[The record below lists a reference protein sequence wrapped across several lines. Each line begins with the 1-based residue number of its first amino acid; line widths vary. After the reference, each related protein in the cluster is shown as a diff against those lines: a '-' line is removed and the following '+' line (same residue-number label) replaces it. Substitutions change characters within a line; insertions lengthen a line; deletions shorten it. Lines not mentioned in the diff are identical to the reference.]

1 MKEDPVPTGNPFSG
15 NPRQIDSDFHS
26 LRDFSE
32 LSSDWF
38 WEQDAEFRFTRFFG
52 LSTGLLRRKQSEF
65 LGKRRWDLPIHGITA
80 EQLSQHIETHER
92 RLPFRN
98 FEYEVAG
105 DDGVLQYYSIS
116 GTPVFDERGEFSGY
130 HGIGRNITDVRLAEV
145 QIRNS
150 ERQLSQILDVSLIP
164 TFVLDIRHR
173 VTHWNQACAS
183 ITGLQASAV
192 LGKQDVWRAFYSESR
207 MTIAD
212 LIVDEASE
220 QDVAAHYPKSKRSRL
235 ISGGFEAINFLP
247 QMGQGGRWLFLTAVP
262 LRDAHGTLTGAI
274 ETLQDVTEQQRTQA
288 LLEQLASHDGLT
300 TVANRRS
307 FDQTLA
313 AQWRRAQR
321 EATPLSLLMIDVDH
335 FKRYNDHYGHQ
346 AGDRCL
352 QAIAGALTK
361 VVGRPGD
368 LLARYGGEEFAAI
381 LISTSDEGAA
391 MVAQRALDVVSALAM
406 ANGGAEGGR
415 VTVSVGVATV
425 LPELGSLCESLIADA
440 DQALYQAKHAGRN
453 RFCVHR
459 SQAIGGATP
468 IRGET
473 DPQASRQGTDL
484 MAVDAR
490 AMWDFAELSSDWF
503 WVQDEQF
510 RFTRFFGQSPEK
522 LQRKQSDFLGKRR
535 WDMPIHGISPEQLA
549 QHIAVHEQHKPF
561 RDFTY
566 EIPSAQGDTQYF
578 SVSGTP
584 VFSES
589 GAFVGYHGM
598 GRNIT
603 ELRKAELAIV
613 DSERRLAQIVNGSS
627 IATFVIDVEHRVTHW
642 NQACA
647 LITGI
652 EAQQMLGSQQAWR
665 AFYPQPRATMA
676 DLVATGAADTDIAQQ
691 YPGIRHSN
699 LLAGAIEAEHF
710 FPQMGDGGRWLYF
723 TAAPLRDCAGKLT
736 GAIETLQDITLRRR
750 AEELLH
756 DRTQALR
763 AAHAELEQRVD
774 ERTRELLQQLN
785 FLQQLIEAI
794 PGPVFYKDSE
804 LRYLGC
810 NSAYQRFTGL
820 CAADL
825 IGKTAHDIAA
835 SEQADGY
842 VASDRRVLE
851 QPGSQIYESQVR
863 DAGGE
868 MRDVMFHKATFT
880 RADGSV
886 GGLVGVIL
894 DITERK
900 QMEDRLRQAS
910 TVFASSAQGVTIAT
924 PEGNIIAVNRA
935 FTEITGYE
943 EGEVVGRNS
952 RMLQSGRHDPD
963 FYRQMWDS
971 IATHGRWQGEIWN
984 RRKSGE
990 AYPEWLSIAAVRDQ
1004 QGRLTN
1010 YVATFSDITEQKQ
1023 TQERIQLLAFSD
1035 PLTGLANRRLLLDR
1049 LQHAL
1054 VTSLRNN
1061 RHGALFLIDLDDF
1074 KGLNDTRGHHVGDLL
1089 LLQVAQ
1095 RLVACVREGDTV
1107 ARFGGDEFVVMLEDL
1122 GDSTL
1127 EATQSAEAVGEKI
1140 AAALNLSY
1148 VLADRVHHITPS
1160 IGVTLFGDHQ
1170 SSVQDLLKQA
1180 DLAMY
1185 RAKGSGRNTLR
1196 FFDPEMQ
1203 AVLAARVALE
1213 TDLRQGLLNEQFLL
1227 HYQPQVDHRS
1237 RVTGAEALV
1246 RWNHPER
1253 GLVPPASFIPLAEET
1268 RLILPLGQWVLLTAC
1283 QQLGAWALRVETEHL
1298 TMSVNVS
1305 ARQFRQA
1312 DFVAQVRSALTS
1324 QAIGPGKLKL
1334 ELTESLL
1341 LEDVEGTVSK
1351 MMELKALGVSFSL
1364 DDFGTGYSSLSY
1376 LKRLP
1381 LDQLKIDQ
1389 SFVRDVLVDP
1399 NDAAIACTIVALA
1412 HSLGLGV
1419 IAEGVETEEQLL
1431 FLASN
1436 NCHAYQGYL
1445 FSRPLPH
1452 DAFLRFVLDGP
1463 THGGTVSV

>member
-1 MKEDPVPTGNPFSG
+1 MKEVLLPSG
-15 NPRQIDSDFHS
+15 EALPKGPRQIDADFHT
-26 LRDFSE
+26 LREFSE

-38 WEQDAEFRFTRFFG
+38 WEQDAEFRFTRVFG
-52 LSTGLLRRKQSEF
+52 LSTELLRRKQSEF
-65 LGKRRWDLPIHGITA
+65 FGKRRWDLPIRGITP
-80 EQLSQHIETHER
+80 EQLAQHIDAHLR
-92 RLPFRN
+92 HQPFRN
-98 FEYEVAG
+98 FEYEVPG
-105 DDGVLQYYSIS
+105 DDGSLQYYSIS
-116 GTPVFDERGEFSGY
+116 GTPVFDEGGVFAGY
-130 HGIGRNITDVRLAEV
+130 HGIGRNITEVRLAEA

-173 VTHWNQACAS
+173 VTHWNQACAN
-183 ITGLQASAV
+183 ITGLQASEM
-192 LGKQDVWRAFYSESR
+192 LGKADVWRAFYGEAR
-207 MTIAD
+207 LTIAD
-212 LIVDEASE
+212 LLVDAATE
-220 QDVAAHYPKSKRSRL
+220 QQVAAYYPKSTRSRL
-235 ISGGFEAINFLP
+235 TEGGFEAINFLP

-262 LRDAHGTLTGAI
+262 LRDANGALTGAI

-300 TVANRRS
+300 AVANRRS
-307 FDQTLA
+307 FDETLA

-321 EATPLSLLMIDVDH
+321 ESATLSLLMIDVDH
-335 FKRYNDHYGHQ
+335 FKRYNDQYGHQ

-352 QAIAGALTK
+352 QAIAGALAK

-368 LLARYGGEEFAAI
+368 LLARYGGEEFAVI
-381 LISTSDEGAA
+381 LASTGEEGAV
-391 MVAQRALDVVSALAM
+391 MVAQRVLEAAAALAI
-406 ANGGAEGGR
+406 AHDSVEGKR

-425 LPELGSLCESLIADA
+425 LPELGVHPETLIASA

-453 RFCVHR
+453 RYCVHR
-459 SQAIGGATP
+459 PQDVLSAAAADGDQGAP
-468 IRGET
+468 GQEMVFM
-473 DPQASRQGTDL
+473 P
-484 MAVDAR
+484 VDTR
-490 AMWDFAELSSDWF
+490 AMWDFVQLSSDWF
-503 WVQDEQF
+503 WAQDEQF
-510 RFTRFFGQSPEK
+510 RFTRFFGQAPER
-522 LQRKQSDFLGKRR
+522 LQREPGDFLGKRR
-535 WDMPIHGISPEQLA
+535 WDMPIHGVTPQQLA
-549 QHIAVHEQHKPF
+549 QHIEAHEQHRPF
-561 RDFTY
+561 RDFAY
-566 EIPSAQGDTQYF
+566 EIPSAQGETQYF
-578 SVSGTP
+578 SVSGMP
-584 VFSES
+584 VFRQDGSF
-589 GAFVGYHGM
+589 AGYHGM

-603 ELRKAELAIV
+603 ELRQAELATA
-613 DSERRLAQIVNGSS
+613 DSERRLSEIVNGSP
-627 IATFVIDVEHRVTHW
+627 IPTFVIDVGHRVTHW

-647 LITGI
+647 LLTGI
-652 EAQQMLGSQQAWR
+652 EAQAMIGSRDAWR
-665 AFYPQPRATMA
+665 AFYAQPRATMA
-676 DLVATGAADTDIAQQ
+676 DLVADGAADPNIALH

-710 FPQMGDGGRWLYF
+710 FPQLGEGGRWLYF
-723 TAAPLRDCAGKLT
+723 TAAPLRDTAGKLT

-750 AEELLH
+750 AEDLLNE
-756 DRTQALR
+756 RTQALS
-763 AAHAELEQRVD
+763 AAHAELERRVA
-774 ERTRELLQQLN
+774 ERTRELSQQLH

-794 PGPVFYKDSE
+794 PGPVYYKDSE

-810 NSAYQRFTGL
+810 NSAYQQLTGL
-820 CAADL
+820 SGADL
-825 IGKTAHDIAA
+825 IGKTPHDIAP

-842 VASDRRVLE
+842 VASDRRLLQ
-851 QPGSQIYESQVR
+851 QPGSQIYESQLR
-863 DAGGE
+863 DASGDL
-868 MRDVMFHKATFT
+868 RDVMFHKATFT
-880 RADGSV
+880 RDDGSV

-894 DITERK
+894 DITERR

-910 TVFASSAQGVTIAT
+910 TVFDSSAQGVTIAT
-924 PEGNIIAVNRA
+924 PEGIIIAVNRA
-935 FTEITGYE
+935 FTEITGYD

-963 FYRQMWDS
+963 FYRQMWGS
-971 IATHGRWQGEIWN
+971 LAAQGRWQGEIWN

-1010 YVATFSDITEQKQ
+1010 YVATFSDISEQKQ
-1023 TQERIQLLAFSD
+1023 TQERVQLLAFSD
-1035 PLTGLANRRLLLDR
+1035 PLTGLPNRRLLLDR

-1054 VTSLRNN
+1054 VTSLRSN
-1061 RHGALFLIDLDDF
+1061 RHGALLLIDLDDF
-1074 KGLNDTRGHHVGDLL
+1074 KGLNDTRGHPVGDLL
-1089 LLQVAQ
+1089 LKQVAQ
-1095 RLVACVREGDTV
+1095 RLVDCVREGDTV

-1122 GDSTL
+1122 GDNAL
-1127 EATQSAEAVGEKI
+1127 EATHRAEAVGAKI
-1140 AAALNLSY
+1140 AEALGLSY
-1148 VLADRVHHITPS
+1148 VLLEHVHHITPS
-1160 IGVTLFGDHQ
+1160 MGVTLFGDHQ
-1170 SSVQDLLKQA
+1170 GSVEDLLKQA
-1180 DLAMY
+1180 EMAMY

-1203 AVLAARVALE
+1203 AALAARVALE

-1253 GLVPPASFIPLAEET
+1253 GLVAPASFIPLVEET
-1268 RLILPLGQWVLLTAC
+1268 KLILPLGQWVLMTAC
-1283 QQLGAWALRVETEHL
+1283 RQLAQWARRAETAHL

-1305 ARQFRQA
+1305 ARQFRQP
-1312 DFVAQVRSALTS
+1312 DFVAQVRKALNS

-1341 LEDVEGTVSK
+1341 LDDVEGTVGK
-1351 MMELKALGVSFSL
+1351 MVELKGLGVSLSL

-1431 FLASN
+1431 FLAAN

-1445 FSRPLPH
+1445 FSRPLPQ
-1452 DAFLRFVLDGP
+1452 DAFLRFVLDAAARG
-1463 THGGTVSV
+1463 VSD